1 MKVNSGDLCIFNR
14 LDTGKKLI
22 GRVIQF
28 SYLEGNKKQ
37 RQYSSSYV
45 DMSLESHKNIGVFAN
60 WYAISRVVDQSK
72 KVFFSTLDAFTIGY
86 LSMEKYVST
95 VNEVEMAEL
104 EDEAFSIPIVNLE
117 NLIQDWGETMTF
129 INDFSE

>member
-1 MKVNSGDLCIFNR
+1 MLLAEWSIN
-14 LDTGKKLI
+14 
-22 GRVIQF
+22 
-28 SYLEGNKKQ
+28 LE
-37 RQYSSSYV
+37 R
-45 DMSLESHKNIGVFAN
+45 F
-60 WYAISRVVDQSK
+60 
-72 KVFFSTLDAFTIGY
+72 FFSTLDAFTIGY

-117 NLIQDWGETMTF
+117 NLIQDWRETMTF